1 MVNLLSFQTRN
12 KELESSDEVPKRAK
26 AGKTAWISKRDM
38 DACLFQ
44 KNSRPQ
50 QIQKLYENCEEIP
63 KLRLLEGFWETDLQK
78 KLCVQKY
85 SDPDMFFRNWKEQIL
100 EILQKETEELR
111 NNRKQKKIAKRSE
124 KTVERKKIV
133 TKNELR
139 RQELLKEGMIQN
151 YKNDTT
157 IDLDITEFN
166 EKTDYFV
173 EKFEKYATKEI
184 IPKEEED
191 VKTTTIGRDSEIDLP
206 TPPSTPEDRYSLN
219 LPPPP
224 PPPPHDTTDHDLLP
238 PPPPLP
244 MDDSNL
250 PLPPP
255 LPAMQQMIG
264 GVPPPPPP
272 PPPPPLM
279 PMPIKSTPSQNS
291 SAVNDG
297 RGALM
302 DEIKGGSALKKV
314 RPNQK
319 IDLKKLIWK

>member
-1 MVNLLSFQTRN
+1 MEYFYYLFQTRN
-12 KELESSDEVPKRAK
+12 KELESTDEVPKRAK

-111 NNRKQKKIAKRSE
+111 KNRKQKKIAKRSE

-157 IDLDITEFN
+157 IDLDIREFN

-173 EKFEKYATKEI
+173 ENFEKYATNEI

-191 VKTTTIGRDSEIDLP
+191 VKTTTIERDSEIDLP
-206 TPPSTPEDRYSLN
+206 TPPSTPEDRHSLN

-224 PPPPHDTTDHDLLP
+224 PPPPVTSDHDLLP

-244 MDDSNL
+244 MDDFDL

-255 LPAMQQMIG
+255 LPPMQ

-272 PPPPPLM
+272 PPPPPV
-279 PMPIKSTPSQNS
+279 MPIKNTPSQNS
-291 SAVNDG
+291 STVNEG

-314 RPNQK
+314 RPN
-319 IDLKKLIWK
+319 

>member
-1 MVNLLSFQTRN
+1 
-12 KELESSDEVPKRAK
+12 
-26 AGKTAWISKRDM
+26 M

-50 QIQKLYENCEEIP
+50 QIQNLYENCEEIP
-63 KLRLLEGFWETDLQK
+63 KLRLLEEFWETDLQK

-111 NNRKQKKIAKRSE
+111 KNRKQKKIAKRSE

-151 YKNDTT
+151 YKNDTA
-157 IDLDITEFN
+157 IDVDITEFN

-173 EKFEKYATKEI
+173 ENNEKFATKEI
-184 IPKEEED
+184 IPKQEKVD
-191 VKTTTIGRDSEIDLP
+191 VKTTTVERNSEIDLP
-206 TPPSTPEDRYSLN
+206 TPPSTPEDRHSLN

-224 PPPPHDTTDHDLLP
+224 PPPPVTSDHDLLP

-244 MDDSNL
+244 MDDFDL

-255 LPAMQQMIG
+255 LPPMQQMMC

-272 PPPPPLM
+272 PPPPM
-279 PMPIKSTPSQNS
+279 MPIKNTPSQNS
-291 SAVNDG
+291 STVNEG

-314 RPNQK
+314 RSNQEV
-319 IDLKKLIWK
+319 DLKKLIWK

>member
-1 MVNLLSFQTRN
+1 MLHVLKCRSFPYLKCKILKTFSSFSWFFPRENLSSTQFKIFCMVNLLSFQTRN

-111 NNRKQKKIAKRSE
+111 KNRKQKKIAKRSE

-191 VKTTTIGRDSEIDLP
+191 VKTTTIERDSEI
-206 TPPSTPEDRYSLN
+206 ERRG
-219 LPPPP
+219 
-224 PPPPHDTTDHDLLP
+224 
-238 PPPPLP
+238 
-244 MDDSNL
+244 
-250 PLPPP
+250 
-255 LPAMQQMIG
+255 A
-264 GVPPPPPP
+264 
-272 PPPPPLM
+272 
-279 PMPIKSTPSQNS
+279 
-291 SAVNDG
+291 G
-297 RGALM
+297 RGKAPRRTHL
-302 DEIKGGSALKKV
+302 SPSL
-314 RPNQK
+314 
-319 IDLKKLIWK
+319 